1 MNLKKREKIL
11 NNFKNNKNVIKSEE
25 QKIVRTPYIYAQP
38 KILNYFNSGWGF
50 GLISN
55 ILLFVF
61 LFDGMFSDTL
71 FAIDIGLFLF
81 TAIFMFVYKPLILNG
96 HVIAWTKYEYSKFY
110 NSVISVFSTFMFSS
124 FFRVIG
130 YLVLYLLKLVMEL
143 FDKQLKLSIIN
154 NVSVSLSHTND
165 YKLFILSSLLISIFI
180 ILATFYLV
188 RDLTIKEYSDKLEGQ
203 ICKTISKMS
212 IKKSFIKED
221 TNTSELK
228 RVNKDNKST
237 SVDTLL
243 TKKMITINTDSKGL
257 SYWDRLEIR
266 EYEETLDKE
275 NEGKKLT
282 EDDKKLIQAMKDLK
296 RDSLILK
303 RMNIPKIENKEKTD
317 TKIEKTEVTKRREN
331 TFNLGLN
338 RRGRG

>member
-1 MNLKKREKIL
+1 M
-11 NNFKNNKNVIKSEE
+11 
-25 QKIVRTPYIYAQP
+25 
-38 KILNYFNSGWGF
+38 
-50 GLISN
+50 
-55 ILLFVF
+55 
-61 LFDGMFSDTL
+61 
-71 FAIDIGLFLF
+71 
-81 TAIFMFVYKPLILNG
+81 
-96 HVIAWTKYEYSKFY
+96 
-110 NSVISVFSTFMFSS
+110 
-124 FFRVIG
+124 
-130 YLVLYLLKLVMEL
+130 LVLVYLIRM
-143 FDKQLKLSIIN
+143 IIN
-154 NVSVSLSHTND
+154 F
-165 YKLFILSSLLISIFI
+165 YIIKFIDKYFYYISY
-180 ILATFYLV
+180 FYLV
-188 RDLTIKEYSDKLEGQ
+188 RDLTIKEYSDKLEVRFV
-203 ICKTISKMS
+203 KLFLNEY
-212 IKKSFIKED
+212 KKSFIKED

-296 RDSLILK
+296 RDNLILK